1 MELARD
7 ILQRFKYY
15 GMLLLSR
22 DVEEEEDDERDDEFV
37 TKCGGFFCL
46 CPALTPL
53 PGHLWRV
60 DSNGRWVRR
69 WFELRED
76 VLASYKSEDRTKLKN
91 AIKVS
96 KISRIRLVHSA
107 KDDKPRDF
115 VMHCGNSTYPF
126 QGETPEDAAA
136 WVAIIEKRMR
146 RVPQ

>member
-37 TKCGGFFCL
+37 TKC
-46 CPALTPL
+46 
-53 PGHLWRV
+53 GHLWRV